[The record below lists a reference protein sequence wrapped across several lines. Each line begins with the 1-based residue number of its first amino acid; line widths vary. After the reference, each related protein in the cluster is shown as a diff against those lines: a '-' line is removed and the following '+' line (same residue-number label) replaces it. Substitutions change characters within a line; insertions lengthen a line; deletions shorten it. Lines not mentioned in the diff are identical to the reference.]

1 MKRKNLLLIEKF
13 STILNSLFSNK
24 NNLIGDKKMNIT
36 ATKSYRVDDK
46 EFTSIEAANA
56 YVAKFEVEAYLKK
69 GVDYIIENSEGFIK
83 SLKVLAGI
91 KYTNVGKGNLK
102 DINEHLEKSGSS
114 IVRSTVDWPVYTV
127 NTPSESFVIR
137 FVGKVWEL
145 HAMIVNKGIDSL
157 KQYKK

>member
-1 MKRKNLLLIEKF
+1 MKRKNLLLEKN
-13 STILNSLFSNK
+13 STKLNFTFQIK
-24 NNLIGDKKMNIT
+24 KVMETKMNIT
-36 ATKSYRVDDK
+36 ATKSYKVGNL
-46 EFTSIEAANA
+46 EFTSLEAANA
-56 YVAKFEVEAYLKK
+56 HVAKIEVEAHLNE
-69 GVDYIIENSEGFIK
+69 GVDHIIENSEAFIK
-83 SLKVLAGI
+83 SLKALAGI

-114 IVRSTVDWPVYTV
+114 VVRSSVDWPVYTI

-145 HAMIVNKGIDSL
+145 HSLIVEQGLDSL

>member
-1 MKRKNLLLIEKF
+1 MKRKNLLLIEKN
-13 STILNSLFSNK
+13 STKMNFTFQI

-36 ATKSYRVDDK
+36 ATKSYKVGDQ

-56 YVAKFEVEAYLKK
+56 YVAKIEVEAYLKE
-69 GVDYIIENSEGFIK
+69 GVDHIIENSEAFIK
-83 SLKVLAGI
+83 SLKALAGI

-102 DINEHLEKSGSS
+102 DINEHLEKSSSS
-114 IVRSTVDWPVYTV
+114 IVRSTVDWPVYTI